1 MPRVW
6 TEEEKQRMSETQ
18 KAVRE
23 REKRR
28 KPLFVPP
35 PRRSGV
41 EVNCSI
47 RLDMDEMTRRM
58 SGTQI
63 RAVMHG
69 IAQVLAAGGS
79 R

>member
-6 TEEEKQRMSETQ
+6 TEEQKQRIRETHL
-18 KAVRE
+18 ARRE
-23 REKRR
+23 REKNRPR
-28 KPLFVPP
+28 VALPP
-35 PRRSGV
+35 PRSGV
-41 EVNCSI
+41 SVDCSI
-47 RLDMDEMTRRM
+47 RLDLDEMTRRM

-69 IAQVLAAGGS
+69 IAQVLAVGGS